1 MQHNVSNH
9 RKVQQ
14 KYERSWSLNAEQRR
28 RDVEGDDEA
37 DDEVEG
43 AHAPPTPVTAE
54 LPMSY
59 RLE

>member
-1 MQHNVSNH
+1 M
-9 RKVQQ
+9 KVLNS
-14 KYERSWSLNAEQRR
+14 ESHDPSLNAEQRR

-37 DDEVEG
+37 DDEVEC
-43 AHAPPTPVTAE
+43 APPTPVTAE